1 MASPADLA
9 RAVAVHASR
18 RPGEDIFLELPGG
31 MNSWVKR
38 GK

>member
-9 RAVAVHASR
+9 RAVAVHGS